1 MEQFTFY
8 ELYADI
14 LQSMDDVS
22 AGKLASCI
30 CAYEFEDRE
39 PAEELSDKENF
50 YWSNIADI
58 LQEVKETE
66 NAGKIP
72 KKYNLQSRHFTFYE
86 TYYNA
91 MKLLNIRKRGVFA
104 KAICSY
110 MFGNEEPK
118 FADRTIQGYF
128 NLCRRN
134 MDLSK
139 KRTASGRTGGVQK
152 KKVNAAS
159 PTEDP
164 TPTPQG
170 IQTDTPQE
178 KLTYEDF
185 RAAYPEIQGSLFGS
199 AERYKQALNWSDVAA
214 KRATDEELKKER
226 NIFRLARSY
235 EQKYIQK
242 P

>member
-50 YWSNIADI
+50 YWSNVVDI
-58 LQEVKETE
+58 LKEVKETE
-66 NAGKIP
+66 NAGKMP

-91 MKLLNIRKRGVFA
+91 MKLMNIRKRGVFV
-104 KAICSY
+104 KAICAY

-128 NLCRRN
+128 NLCRRK

>member
-22 AGKLASCI
+22 AGKLSSCI

-39 PAEELSDKENF
+39 LVEELSDKENF

-58 LQEVKETE
+58 LKEVKETE
-66 NAGKIP
+66 SAEKIP

-91 MKLLNIRKRGVFA
+91 MKLLNVRKRGVFV
-104 KAICSY
+104 KAICAY

-118 FADRTIQGYF
+118 FADKAIQGYF
-128 NLCRRN
+128 NLCKRK

-152 KKVNAAS
+152 KKVSTVFPKESA
-159 PTEDP
+159 
-164 TPTPQG
+164 TPTSQE
-170 IQTDTPQE
+170 IQADTPQE

-185 RAAYPEIQGSLFGS
+185 RAAYPEIQGNLFGS
-199 AERYKQALNWSDVAA
+199 AERYKSELDWSDVAA
-214 KRATDEELKKER
+214 KYETDEELKKEK
-226 NIFRLARSY
+226 NIFRLVRRY
-235 EQKYIQK
+235 EQKYRQK

>member
-22 AGKLASCI
+22 AGKLSSCI

-39 PAEELSDKENF
+39 PEKELSDKENF

-66 NAGKIP
+66 SAGKIP

-91 MKLLNIRKRGVFA
+91 MKLMNICKRGVFV
-104 KAICSY
+104 KAICAY

-128 NLCRRN
+128 NLCRRK

>member
-22 AGKLASCI
+22 AGKLANCI

-39 PAEELSDKENF
+39 PVEGLPDRENF

-58 LQEVKETE
+58 LKEVKETE
-66 NAGKIP
+66 RAGKVP

-91 MKLLNIRKRGVFA
+91 MKLLNVRKRGVFV
-104 KAICSY
+104 KAICAY
-110 MFGNEEPK
+110 MFGNEEPR

-128 NLCRRN
+128 NLCKRK

-139 KRTASGRTGGVQK
+139 RRKASGRTGGVQK
-152 KKVNAAS
+152 KKVCVVS
-159 PTEDP
+159 PIED
-164 TPTPQG
+164 TTLSPQG
-170 IQTDTPQE
+170 IQADAQQE

-185 RAAYPEIQGSLFGS
+185 RAAHSDIQGSLFGS
-199 AERYKQALNWSDVAA
+199 AERYKSDLNWNDVAA
-214 KRATDEELKKER
+214 MYETDEELKKER
-226 NIFRLARSY
+226 NIFHLARRY
-235 EQKYIQK
+235 EQKYMQK
-242 P
+242 S